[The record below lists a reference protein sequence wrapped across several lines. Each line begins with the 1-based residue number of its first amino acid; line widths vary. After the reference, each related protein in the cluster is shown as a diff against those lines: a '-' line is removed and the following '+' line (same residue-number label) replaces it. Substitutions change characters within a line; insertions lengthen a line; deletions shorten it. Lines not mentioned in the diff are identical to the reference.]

1 MLPRISSWIGKAVAR
16 YLSAPVA
23 NYRPLTTALPSQ
35 LASTLRPADVLLVE
49 GNTRISNAIKYLTQ
63 STWSHAALYV
73 GAIQNASVDG
83 EDEPVLVEVDMVNGV
98 TAVPLSTYAA
108 FHTRICRPAALAAE
122 DSSRVIEYVVS
133 RLGQQYDLKNLIDLA
148 RYLLPTPPL
157 PRRWR
162 RRMMALGSGDPTKAI
177 CSTLIAQAFQSVS
190 YPILPDMI
198 RRRDNPGAD
207 DHNRELL
214 TIRHFSLYS
223 PRDFD
228 ISPYFEVVKPSIEH
242 GIAYRSTE
250 RKQAPT
256 AGRDQPQ
263 TATPNAGSV
272 DLNLAPEPVIR
283 EGWSHPAAGSDQQAE
298 AACATREHAGKIA
311 ETFSNAAT

>member
-1 MLPRISSWIGKAVAR
+1 MLRQVSNSIGKALAR

-23 NYRPLTTALPSQ
+23 NYRPLTTSQPSQ
-35 LASTLRPADVLLVE
+35 LAATLRPGDVLLVE

-63 STWSHAALYV
+63 STWSHAALYA
-73 GAIQNASVDG
+73 GAIPGASNSDPY
-83 EDEPVLVEVDMVNGV
+83 EPFLVEVDMVQGV
-98 TAVPLSTYAA
+98 IAVPLSTYAA
-108 FHTRICRPAALAAE
+108 FHTRICRPAALTAE
-122 DSSRVIEYVVS
+122 DATRVVEYAVA
-133 RLGQQYDLKNLIDLA
+133 RLGQTYDLKNLIDLA

-190 YPILPDMI
+190 YPILPDMV

-207 DHNRELL
+207 NHNREIL

-242 GIAYRSTE
+242 GITYRSTAE
-250 RKQAPT
+250 KHAAVATREPAHTGAPD
-256 AGRDQPQ
+256 AAP
-263 TATPNAGSV
+263 V
-272 DLNLAPEPVIR
+272 DLNLAR
-283 EGWSHPAAGSDQQAE
+283 EYLSQ
-298 AACATREHAGKIA
+298 
-311 ETFSNAAT
+311 

>member
-1 MLPRISSWIGKAVAR
+1 MLRQIPNSIGKALAR

-23 NYRPLTTALPSQ
+23 NYRPLTTSQPSQ
-35 LASTLRPADVLLVE
+35 LASTLRRGDVLLVE

-73 GAIQNASVDG
+73 GAIQNTANSDQ
-83 EDEPVLVEVDMVNGV
+83 DEPFLVEVDMVQGV
-98 TAVPLSTYAA
+98 IAVPLSTYAA
-108 FHTRICRPAALAAE
+108 FHTRICRPAALTAE
-122 DSSRVIEYVVS
+122 DAARVVEYAVS
-133 RLGQQYDLKNLIDLA
+133 RLGQTYDLKNLIDLA

-177 CSTLIAQAFQSVS
+177 CSTLIAQAFQSVG

-242 GIAYRSTE
+242 GITYRSTE
-250 RKQAPT
+250 EKQAAAAT
-256 AGRDQPQ
+256 REQPQ
-263 TATPNAGSV
+263 AAEAHP
-272 DLNLAPEPVIR
+272 DLSDLKLAPEPVA
-283 EGWSHPAAGSDQQAE
+283 H
-298 AACATREHAGKIA
+298 
-311 ETFSNAAT
+311 

>member
-1 MLPRISSWIGKAVAR
+1 MLRHISSSIGKALAR

-23 NYRPLTTALPSQ
+23 NYRPLTTSPPSQ
-35 LASTLRPADVLLVE
+35 LVATLRPGDVLLVE

-73 GAIQNASVDG
+73 GAIPNAASG
-83 EDEPVLVEVDMVNGV
+83 GKDEPFLVEVDMVNGV

-108 FHTRICRPAALAAE
+108 FHTRICRPAALTAE

-133 RLGQQYDLKNLIDLA
+133 RLGQTYDLKNLIDLA

-198 RRRDNPGAD
+198 RRRDDPGAD
-207 DHNRELL
+207 DHNREIL
-214 TIRHFSLYS
+214 TIRHFSLFS

-242 GIAYRSTE
+242 GIAYRSAE
-250 RKQAPT
+250 RKQEPAASSGQPKMAAPNP
-256 AGRDQPQ
+256 AP
-263 TATPNAGSV
+263 V
-272 DLNLAPEPVIR
+272 HLNLAPEPIT
-283 EGWSHPAAGSDQQAE
+283 H
-298 AACATREHAGKIA
+298 
-311 ETFSNAAT
+311 

>member
-1 MLPRISSWIGKAVAR
+1 MLPRVSSSIGKALAR
-16 YLSAPVA
+16 YLSTPVA
-23 NYRPLTTALPSQ
+23 NYRPLTTSQPSQ

-73 GAIQNASVDG
+73 GTIPNTSIEL
-83 EDEPVLVEVDMVNGV
+83 EDNPVLVEVDMVHGV
-98 TAVPLSTYAA
+98 TAVPLRTYAA
-108 FHTRICRPAALAAE
+108 FHTRICRPTALTVE

-133 RLGQQYDLKNLIDLA
+133 RLGQTYDLKNLIDLA

-177 CSTLIAQAFQSVS
+177 CSTLIAQAFQSVN

-198 RRRDNPGAD
+198 RRRDDPGAD
-207 DHNRELL
+207 DHNREIL
-214 TIRHFSLYS
+214 TIRHFSLFS

-242 GIAYRSTE
+242 GITYRSAE
-250 RKQAPT
+250 RKQVPT
-256 AGRDQPQ
+256 ASNGQPQ
-263 TATPNAGSV
+263 AAVANPAPV
-272 DLNLAPEPVIR
+272 QVNLAPEPN
-283 EGWSHPAAGSDQQAE
+283 
-298 AACATREHAGKIA
+298 TR
-311 ETFSNAAT
+311 

>member
-1 MLPRISSWIGKAVAR
+1 MLRRISSSIGMTLAR

-23 NYRPLTTALPSQ
+23 NYRPLTTSSPKQ

-73 GAIQNASVDG
+73 GAIPKADGNG
-83 EDEPVLVEVDMVNGV
+83 EDEPFLIEVDMVQGV
-98 TAVPLSTYAA
+98 AAVPLSTYAA
-108 FHTRICRPAALAAE
+108 FHTRICRPDALTAE
-122 DSSRVIEYVVS
+122 DSKRVVEFAVS
-133 RLGQQYDLKNLIDLA
+133 RLGQTYDLKNLIDLA

-162 RRMMALGSGDPTKAI
+162 RRIMALGSGDPTKAI
-177 CSTLIAQAFQSVS
+177 CSTLIAQAFQSVG
-190 YPILPDMI
+190 YPILPDMV
-198 RRRDNPGAD
+198 RRRDNPAAD

-214 TIRHFSLYS
+214 TIRHFSLYA

-242 GIAYRSTE
+242 GITYRSAE
-250 RKQAPT
+250 RIQAPAASSDQSA
-256 AGRDQPQ
+256 AGAANP
-263 TATPNAGSV
+263 APV
-272 DLNLAPEPVIR
+272 DLNLAPEPM
-283 EGWSHPAAGSDQQAE
+283 
-298 AACATREHAGKIA
+298 TR
-311 ETFSNAAT
+311 

>member
-1 MLPRISSWIGKAVAR
+1 MLRRISNSVGMILAR

-23 NYRPLTTALPSQ
+23 NYRPLTTSPPKQ

-73 GAIQNASVDG
+73 GAIPNADIDG
-83 EDEPVLVEVDMVNGV
+83 EEGPVLVEVDMVNGV
-98 TAVPLSTYAA
+98 TAVPLSAYAA
-108 FHTRICRPAALAAE
+108 FHTRICRPEALTAE
-122 DSSRVIEYVVS
+122 DANRVVEYAVS
-133 RLGQQYDLKNLIDLA
+133 RLGQTYDLKNLIDLA

-177 CSTLIAQAFQSVS
+177 CSTLIAQAFQSVG
-190 YPILPDMI
+190 YPILPGMI
-198 RRRDNPGAD
+198 RRRDDPGAD

-228 ISPYFEVVKPSIEH
+228 ISPYFQVVKPSIEH

-250 RKQAPT
+250 REPERPAS
-256 AGRDQPQ
+256 GDQPQ
-263 TATPNAGSV
+263 TGAANPV
-272 DLNLAPEPVIR
+272 PVELNLIPEPMN
-283 EGWSHPAAGSDQQAE
+283 H
-298 AACATREHAGKIA
+298 
-311 ETFSNAAT
+311 

>member
-1 MLPRISSWIGKAVAR
+1 MLRQISNSIGKALAR

-23 NYRPLTTALPSQ
+23 NYRPLTTSQPSQ
-35 LASTLRPADVLLVE
+35 LASTLRRGDVLLVE

-73 GAIQNASVDG
+73 GAIPNTANSDL
-83 EDEPVLVEVDMVNGV
+83 DEPFLVEVDMVQGV
-98 TAVPLSTYAA
+98 IAVPLSTYAA
-108 FHTRICRPAALAAE
+108 FHTRICRPVALTAE
-122 DSSRVIEYVVS
+122 DAAHVVEYAVS
-133 RLGQQYDLKNLIDLA
+133 RLGQTYDLKNLIDLA

-177 CSTLIAQAFQSVS
+177 CSTLIAQAFQSVG
-190 YPILPDMI
+190 YPILPDMV

-228 ISPYFEVVKPSIEH
+228 ISPYFEVVKPSIKH
-242 GIAYRSTE
+242 GVTYRSAE
-250 RKQAPT
+250 EKQAAAAARGQPQAPT
-256 AGRDQPQ
+256 AHPELAER
-263 TATPNAGSV
+263 
-272 DLNLAPEPVIR
+272 NLAPDVIA
-283 EGWSHPAAGSDQQAE
+283 H
-298 AACATREHAGKIA
+298 
-311 ETFSNAAT
+311 

>member
-1 MLPRISSWIGKAVAR
+1 MLRHISNSIGKALAR

-23 NYRPLTTALPSQ
+23 NYRPLTTSPPSQ
-35 LASTLRPADVLLVE
+35 LVATLRPGDVLLVE

-73 GAIQNASVDG
+73 GAIPNAANGG
-83 EDEPVLVEVDMVNGV
+83 EDEPVLVEVDMVKGV
-98 TAVPLSTYAA
+98 SAVPLSTYAA
-108 FHTRICRPAALAAE
+108 FHTRICRPAALTDE
-122 DSSRVIEYVVS
+122 DATRVVEYAVS
-133 RLGQQYDLKNLIDLA
+133 RLGQTYDLKNLIELA

-162 RRMMALGSGDPTKAI
+162 RRIMALGSGDPTKAI
-177 CSTLIAQAFQSVS
+177 CSTLIAQAFQSVN

-198 RRRDNPGAD
+198 RRRDDPGAD
-207 DHNRELL
+207 DHNREIL

-242 GIAYRSTE
+242 GIAYRSAE
-250 RKQAPT
+250 RKQVPT
-256 AGRDQPQ
+256 ANSGQPQ
-263 TATPNAGSV
+263 TAAPNPAPV
-272 DLNLAPEPVIR
+272 HLNLAPEPI
-283 EGWSHPAAGSDQQAE
+283 
-298 AACATREHAGKIA
+298 TR
-311 ETFSNAAT
+311 

>member
-1 MLPRISSWIGKAVAR
+1 MSIDYTANQAMLRHVSSSIGKAVAR

-23 NYRPLTTALPSQ
+23 NYRPLTTSPPSQ

-73 GAIQNASVDG
+73 GTNPNASIGV
-83 EDEPVLVEVDMVNGV
+83 EDEPVLVEVDMVHGV

-108 FHTRICRPAALAAE
+108 FHTRICRPVALTAE
-122 DSSRVIEYVVS
+122 DSTRVIEYAVS
-133 RLGQQYDLKNLIDLA
+133 RLGQTYDLKNLIDLA

-177 CSTLIAQAFQSVS
+177 CSTLIAQAFQSVN

-198 RRRDNPGAD
+198 RRRDDPGAD
-207 DHNRELL
+207 DHNREIL
-214 TIRHFSLYS
+214 TIRHFSLFS

-242 GIAYRSTE
+242 GITYRSAE
-250 RKQAPT
+250 RKQVPT
-256 AGRDQPQ
+256 ASSGQPQ
-263 TATPNAGSV
+263 AAVANPAPV
-272 DLNLAPEPVIR
+272 QVKLAPEPN
-283 EGWSHPAAGSDQQAE
+283 
-298 AACATREHAGKIA
+298 TR
-311 ETFSNAAT
+311 

>member
-1 MLPRISSWIGKAVAR
+1 MLRHISSSIGKALAR

-23 NYRPLTTALPSQ
+23 NYRPLTTSPPSQ
-35 LASTLRPADVLLVE
+35 LVATLRPGDVLLVE

-73 GAIQNASVDG
+73 GAIPNATNG
-83 EDEPVLVEVDMVNGV
+83 GKDEPFLVEVDMVNGV

-108 FHTRICRPAALAAE
+108 FHTRICRPAALTAE

-133 RLGQQYDLKNLIDLA
+133 RLGQTYDLKNLIDLA

-198 RRRDNPGAD
+198 RRRDDPGAD
-207 DHNRELL
+207 DHNREIL
-214 TIRHFSLYS
+214 TIRHFSLFS

-242 GIAYRSTE
+242 GIAYRSAE
-250 RKQAPT
+250 RKQEPA
-256 AGRDQPQ
+256 ASSGQPQ
-263 TATPNAGSV
+263 MAAPNPAPV
-272 DLNLAPEPVIR
+272 HLNLAPEPIT
-283 EGWSHPAAGSDQQAE
+283 H
-298 AACATREHAGKIA
+298 
-311 ETFSNAAT
+311 

>member
-1 MLPRISSWIGKAVAR
+1 MPRHISSSIGKAVAR
-16 YLSAPVA
+16 YLSRPVA
-23 NYRPLTTALPSQ
+23 NYRPLTTSPPSQ
-35 LASTLRPADVLLVE
+35 LACTLRPADVLLVE

-73 GAIQNASVDG
+73 GTIPNASIDV
-83 EDEPVLVEVDMVNGV
+83 EDEPVLVEVDMVHGV

-108 FHTRICRPAALAAE
+108 FHTRICRPAALTVE

-133 RLGQQYDLKNLIDLA
+133 RLGQTYDLKNLIDLA
-148 RYLLPTPPL
+148 RYLLPTPPM

-177 CSTLIAQAFQSVS
+177 CSTLIAQAFQSVN

-198 RRRDNPGAD
+198 RRRDDPGAD
-207 DHNRELL
+207 DHNREIL
-214 TIRHFSLYS
+214 TIRHFSLFS

-250 RKQAPT
+250 RKKAPAANSGQA
-256 AGRDQPQ
+256 Q
-263 TATPNAGSV
+263 TAVANPAPV
-272 DLNLAPEPVIR
+272 DLSLAPEPI
-283 EGWSHPAAGSDQQAE
+283 
-298 AACATREHAGKIA
+298 TR
-311 ETFSNAAT
+311 

>member
-1 MLPRISSWIGKAVAR
+1 MLRRISSSIGMAIAR
-16 YLSAPVA
+16 YLSTPIA
-23 NYRPLTTALPSQ
+23 NYQPLTTSSPSQ
-35 LASTLRPADVLLVE
+35 LAAALRPADVLLVE
-49 GNTRISNAIKYLTQ
+49 GNTRVSNAIKYLTQ

-73 GAIQNASVDG
+73 GAMPNSVIDG
-83 EDEPVLVEVDMVNGV
+83 TDQPFLVEVDMLLGV

-108 FHTRICRPAALAAE
+108 FHTRICRPAALTAE
-122 DSSRVIEYVVS
+122 DSKRVIEYAVS
-133 RLGQQYDLKNLIDLA
+133 RLGQTYDLKNLIDLA

-177 CSTLIAQAFQSVS
+177 CSSLIAQAFQSVS

-207 DHNRELL
+207 EHNRELL

-228 ISPYFEVVKPSIEH
+228 ISPYFQVVKPSIEH
-242 GIAYRSTE
+242 GVTYRSIE
-250 RKQAPT
+250 RKQT
-256 AGRDQPQ
+256 
-263 TATPNAGSV
+263 
-272 DLNLAPEPVIR
+272 
-283 EGWSHPAAGSDQQAE
+283 PAAGSDESQS
-298 AACATREHAGKIA
+298 AAGSPAPVDLNLTPQSQTGAR
-311 ETFSNAAT
+311 

>member
-1 MLPRISSWIGKAVAR
+1 MLRQTSSSIGQAIAR
-16 YLSAPVA
+16 YLSTPVA
-23 NYRPLTTALPSQ
+23 NYRPLTTSPPSQ

-73 GAIQNASVDG
+73 GTIPNAPIGV

-108 FHTRICRPAALAAE
+108 FHTRICRPAALTVE

-133 RLGQQYDLKNLIDLA
+133 RLGQTYDLKNLIDLA

-198 RRRDNPGAD
+198 RRRDDPGAD
-207 DHNRELL
+207 DHNREIL
-214 TIRHFSLYS
+214 TIRHFSLFS

-250 RKQAPT
+250 QKKAPAASSGQPKT
-256 AGRDQPQ
+256 AVADPS
-263 TATPNAGSV
+263 PV
-272 DLNLAPEPVIR
+272 DLSLVPEP
-283 EGWSHPAAGSDQQAE
+283 
-298 AACATREHAGKIA
+298 IA
-311 ETFSNAAT
+311 R

>member
-1 MLPRISSWIGKAVAR
+1 
-16 YLSAPVA
+16 
-23 NYRPLTTALPSQ
+23 
-35 LASTLRPADVLLVE
+35 
-49 GNTRISNAIKYLTQ
+49 
-63 STWSHAALYV
+63 
-73 GAIQNASVDG
+73 
-83 EDEPVLVEVDMVNGV
+83 VDMVNGV

-108 FHTRICRPAALAAE
+108 FHTRICRPAALTAE

-162 RRMMALGSGDPTKAI
+162 RRIMALGSGDPTKAI

-242 GIAYRSTE
+242 GITYRSAE
-250 RKQAPT
+250 RKQVPAASSDQLLTAAANPAP
-256 AGRDQPQ
+256 
-263 TATPNAGSV
+263 V
-272 DLNLAPEPVIR
+272 DLNLAPESMAR
-283 EGWSHPAAGSDQQAE
+283 
-298 AACATREHAGKIA
+298 
-311 ETFSNAAT
+311 

>member
-1 MLPRISSWIGKAVAR
+1 MFRRISSSIGMTLAR

-23 NYRPLTTALPSQ
+23 SYQPLTTSPPHQ
-35 LASTLRPADVLLVE
+35 LASTLHPADVLLVE

-73 GAIQNASVDG
+73 GALPNAANNG
-83 EDEPVLVEVDMVNGV
+83 AHEPFLVEVDMVQGV

-108 FHTRICRPAALAAE
+108 FHTRICRPAALTAGDAK
-122 DSSRVIEYVVS
+122 RVIEYAVS
-133 RLGQQYDLKNLIDLA
+133 RLGQTYDLKNLIDLA

-242 GIAYRSTE
+242 GIAYRSAE
-250 RKQAPT
+250 RKQVHIANS
-256 AGRDQPQ
+256 DQPQ
-263 TATPNAGSV
+263 AAAANQTPV
-272 DLNLAPEPVIR
+272 DLPLAPETMAR
-283 EGWSHPAAGSDQQAE
+283 
-298 AACATREHAGKIA
+298 
-311 ETFSNAAT
+311 

>member
-1 MLPRISSWIGKAVAR
+1 MLPRVSSSIGKALAR
-16 YLSAPVA
+16 YLSTPVA
-23 NYRPLTTALPSQ
+23 NYRPLTTSPPSQ

-73 GAIQNASVDG
+73 GTIPNAPIDL

-108 FHTRICRPAALAAE
+108 FHTRICRPAALTVE

-133 RLGQQYDLKNLIDLA
+133 RLGQTYDLKNLIDLA

-198 RRRDNPGAD
+198 RRRDDPGAD
-207 DHNRELL
+207 DHNREIL
-214 TIRHFSLYS
+214 TIRHFSLFS

-250 RKQAPT
+250 QKKAPAASSGQPKT
-256 AGRDQPQ
+256 AVANSSP
-263 TATPNAGSV
+263 V
-272 DLNLAPEPVIR
+272 DLSLVPEPI
-283 EGWSHPAAGSDQQAE
+283 
-298 AACATREHAGKIA
+298 TR
-311 ETFSNAAT
+311 

>member
-1 MLPRISSWIGKAVAR
+1 MLRQVSSSIGKAVAR

-23 NYRPLTTALPSQ
+23 NYRPLTTSPPSQ

-73 GAIQNASVDG
+73 GTIPNASIEV
-83 EDEPVLVEVDMVNGV
+83 EDDPVLVEVDMVHGV

-108 FHTRICRPAALAAE
+108 FHTRICRPAALTVE

-133 RLGQQYDLKNLIDLA
+133 RLGQTYDLKNLIDLA

-177 CSTLIAQAFQSVS
+177 CSTLIAQAFQSVR
-190 YPILPDMI
+190 YPILPDVTFEKS
-198 RRRDNPGAD
+198 D
-207 DHNRELL
+207 DPACNDCYREILH
-214 TIRHFSLYS
+214 IRHYSLFT

-228 ISPYFEVVKPSIEH
+228 ISPYFEVVKPTLAR
-242 GIAYRSTE
+242 GFDYRRIAW
-250 RKQAPT
+250 A
-256 AGRDQPQ
+256 
-263 TATPNAGSV
+263 
-272 DLNLAPEPVIR
+272 
-283 EGWSHPAAGSDQQAE
+283 EGPA
-298 AACATREHAGKIA
+298 
-311 ETFSNAAT
+311 